1 MRKVLFVVIFI
12 ASLWAVAAIASE
24 RAVNAYKATRLTTN
38 SVLVSCQD
46 EREPRVSKLDE
57 TTTAIVVTCK
67 Q

>member
-46 EREPRVSKLDE
+46 EREPHVSKLDA
-57 TTTAIVVTCK
+57 TDTSIIVTCK
-67 Q
+67 

>member
-46 EREPRVSKLDE
+46 EREPQVSKLDA
-57 TTTAIVVTCK
+57 TDTSIIVTCK
-67 Q
+67 